1 MTVRQETP
9 ASPPSPAGD
18 GPTRQIQRRGFRPDI
33 EGLRAV
39 AVVAVVLYHAGIPGT
54 AGGFIGVDVF
64 FVISGFLITGLLWRE
79 VSGAN
84 TVALGR
90 FYGARARRLLPA
102 AATVAVVTAI
112 GAAIVL
118 PPLQARTVFLDG
130 IASALYVG
138 NYRFASQGTDYL
150 NADVPSPFKHYWSLG
165 VEEQFYLVWPV
176 LIIGTA
182 WLVGRVRREAQP
194 NSKAKA
200 MPYAVVLALVAAAS
214 LTAAVVWTRASP
226 PWAFFSLPTRAWE
239 LAVGGLVALSIEQWR
254 RLPLLP
260 AAIAGW
266 GGLALILLTCTQLGP
281 ATPYPGTAALLPV
294 LGTALVIG
302 GGCATRSL
310 GVGRLLCRPA
320 MRAIGRVSYSWYLWH
335 WPVLLLLARLLGEPA
350 GLAARLTGTAVS
362 AGLAVITFY
371 LVENPGRF
379 AAALRRSAKAS
390 LAVAGIASAA
400 TASACVLLLTVIPV
414 PVGHGPAAAKANI
427 MALPTAAPGGPNATD
442 PREAAV
448 QQALTQVRAAI
459 AAAAGLRAVPSNLDP
474 PLAQAPADKAAVF
487 VNGCVRSWRDVG
499 QSECATGDTG
509 SPTTVALLG
518 DSHAAMWNPAF
529 QQVAQQRHWR
539 LETLAKVT
547 CPVQDLP
554 IDSPYLGREYTECEQ
569 WRGQVIARVAAEH
582 PRLVVLDMSR
592 RYGSDFGFVSYDPA
606 WIETLGRTVAQL
618 RRTGATV
625 LVLGPAPDPQS
636 PVPTCLSGHLDD
648 ATACAPS
655 RSAAVND
662 DGISK
667 ERAATTGNGG
677 HYADLTDLF
686 CTAERCPMIV
696 GNTLVFRDDNH
707 VTSEYAQLLAPVLG
721 ALADRAITDG

>member
-1 MTVRQETP
+1 M
-9 ASPPSPAGD
+9 
-18 GPTRQIQRRGFRPDI
+18 
-33 EGLRAV
+33 
-39 AVVAVVLYHAGIPGT
+39 LYHAGIPGT

-118 PPLQARTVFLDG
+118 PPLQARNVFLDG

-150 NADVPSPFKHYWSLG
+150 NADVPSPFQHYWSLG
-165 VEEQFYLVWPV
+165 VEEQFYVVWPV

-335 WPVLLLLARLLGEPA
+335 WPVLLLLPRVLGEPA
-350 GLAARLTGTAVS
+350 GLAARLAATAVS
-362 AGLAVITFY
+362 AGLAVITFH

-414 PVGHGPAAAKANI
+414 PVGHGPAAAKAN
-427 MALPTAAPGGPNATD
+427 
-442 PREAAV
+442 
-448 QQALTQVRAAI
+448 
-459 AAAAGLRAVPSNLDP
+459 
-474 PLAQAPADKAAVF
+474 
-487 VNGCVRSWRDVG
+487 
-499 QSECATGDTG
+499 
-509 SPTTVALLG
+509 
-518 DSHAAMWNPAF
+518 
-529 QQVAQQRHWR
+529 
-539 LETLAKVT
+539 
-547 CPVQDLP
+547 
-554 IDSPYLGREYTECEQ
+554 
-569 WRGQVIARVAAEH
+569 
-582 PRLVVLDMSR
+582 
-592 RYGSDFGFVSYDPA
+592 
-606 WIETLGRTVAQL
+606 
-618 RRTGATV
+618 
-625 LVLGPAPDPQS
+625 
-636 PVPTCLSGHLDD
+636 
-648 ATACAPS
+648 
-655 RSAAVND
+655 
-662 DGISK
+662 
-667 ERAATTGNGG
+667 
-677 HYADLTDLF
+677 
-686 CTAERCPMIV
+686 
-696 GNTLVFRDDNH
+696 
-707 VTSEYAQLLAPVLG
+707 
-721 ALADRAITDG
+721 